1 MIASSSYSGCEL
13 RILRKSIQLGGTL
26 KLEVP
31 NSVILAD
38 GTTAEVKGAT
48 AMVIDGQLSRIVYTV
63 EKQSGAWMDVASE
76 EVYLRSPQSTECT

>member
-1 MIASSSYSGCEL
+1 M
-13 RILRKSIQLGGTL
+13 

-38 GTTAEVKGAT
+38 GTTAEVKGVTAT
-48 AMVIDGQLSRIVYTV
+48 VIDGQLSRTVYTV

-76 EVYLRSPQSTECT
+76 EVYLRNPESTEVSVAHNNLPISVMVPSSS